1 MFDQETSISAAQA
14 LEYRLPA
21 NVTPER
27 YDLSLTPDL
36 KAFTFAGHETV
47 AITVHEATTE
57 VVLNA
62 LELEIESAVA
72 DHAGKSLTAQ
82 IDPEPARERVRLR
95 FGEPLNAGAWTLRIK
110 FRGILNEKLHGFY
123 RSQYT
128 DAAGKLHTVATTQ
141 FEATDAR
148 RLFLVGTA
156 RAQSGLGN
164 HSDRRRRSHRAF

>member
-47 AITVHEATTE
+47 AITVHDATTE

-82 IDPEPARERVRLR
+82 IDPEPARERVASALR
-95 FGEPLNAGAWTLRIK
+95 RTTQR
-110 FRGILNEKLHGFY
+110 R
-123 RSQYT
+123 RV
-128 DAAGKLHTVATTQ
+128 DAAHQVSRYPQRQA
-141 FEATDAR
+141 AR
-148 RLFLVGTA
+148 LLS
-156 RAQSGLGN
+156 QSVHG
-164 HSDRRRRSHRAF
+164 RRR

>member
-27 YDLSLTPDL
+27 YDLILTPDL
-36 KAFTFAGHETV
+36 KAFTFAGSETV
-47 AITVHEATTE
+47 AISVHEATTE

-62 LELEIESAVA
+62 LELEIESATA
-72 DHAGKSLTAQ
+72 ERASKSLTAQ
-82 IDPEPARERVRLR
+82 IELEPARERARLR
-95 FGEPLNAGAWTLRIK
+95 FGEALGTGPWTLRIK
-110 FRGILNEKLHGFY
+110 FRGILNDKLHGFY

-128 DAAGKLHTVATTQ
+128 DPAGVRHTLATTQ

-148 RLFLVGTA
+148 R
-156 RAQSGLGN
+156 
-164 HSDRRRRSHRAF
+164 AFP